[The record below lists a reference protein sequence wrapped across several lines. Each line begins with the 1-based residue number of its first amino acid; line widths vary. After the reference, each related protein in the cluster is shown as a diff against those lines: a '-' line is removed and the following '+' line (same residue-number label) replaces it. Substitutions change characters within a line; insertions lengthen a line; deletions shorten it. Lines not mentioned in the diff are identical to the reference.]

1 MEINITISRN
11 SYGSQFAMCNGIILF
26 QFDPRNHDGG
36 KQWYFW
42 PTTNFNPTVFNTDE
56 FPMKYFENLC
66 KVKYFLYVDASE
78 IADKVNIV
86 NGKKYLKWEC
96 DL

>member
-1 MEINITISRN
+1 
-11 SYGSQFAMCNGIILF
+11 
-26 QFDPRNHDGG
+26 
-36 KQWYFW
+36 
-42 PTTNFNPTVFNTDE
+42 VFNTDE

-86 NGKKYLKWEC
+86 KGEEYLKWKC